1 MKFEQLPQTEQGI
14 INSFDLM
21 ELIFPKSEII
31 EALDCLDED
40 LKDIE
45 EIQSKP
51 QEVIDYMKNWSKN
64 KRDEINL
71 K

>member
-21 ELIFPKSEII
+21 ELIFPKNEII
-31 EALDCLDED
+31 EALDRLDED

>member
-21 ELIFPKSEII
+21 ELIFSKSKII
-31 EALDCLDED
+31 EALDRLDED